1 MYLRKSKLPSYEVL
15 LEGVEKFAWLPV
27 ELDNGA
33 IIWWDSYYETI
44 KRFSKRMGYKN
55 LEPGRPFTTDF
66 GLMVVKVKHIE
77 HYKKTGDDE

>member
-1 MYLRKSKLPSYEVL
+1 MYLRKSNSYELL

-33 IIWWDSYYETI
+33 IIWWDSYYKTI
-44 KRFSKRMGYKN
+44 KRFNKRMGSKF

-66 GLMVVKVKHIE
+66 GLIIVKVKHIE
-77 HYKKTGDDE
+77 NYKKTGNDE